1 MPVDRSKLARGRWGE
16 DLALRR
22 YRRLGYRLLDRNWRG
37 AHGELD
43 LVVAWDGA
51 RRTGV
56 VFSEV
61 KARRTARYGP
71 PETAV
76 TAAKQVRI
84 RRLASEW
91 LRVHDVHGVDVR
103 FDVVA
108 VLGNRIEMFES
119 AF

>member
-1 MPVDRSKLARGRWGE
+1 MPADRSKLARGRWGE

-22 YRRLGYRLLDRNWRG
+22 YQRVGYRLLDRNWRG

-43 LVVAWDGA
+43 LVIA
-51 RRTGV
+51 RDDANGTLV

-61 KARRTARYGP
+61 KARRTARHGP

-76 TAAKQVRI
+76 TAAKRTRI

-91 LRVHDVHGVDVR
+91 LHVHDVHGVDVR

-108 VLGNRIEMFES
+108 VLGNRVEVFES